1 MFSVLHGDRNTV
13 TAFFL
18 DPSTDP
24 IVIRLVQLCG
34 KVAILTPLFQ
44 AARFWVWNVE
54 RTRMRMLGLEHY
66 LK

>member
-24 IVIRLVQLCG
+24 IVIRLVQLYG

-44 AARFWVWNVE
+44 AARI
-54 RTRMRMLGLEHY
+54 MLYSEDPHLGGIVY
-66 LK
+66 GIKRS